1 MVERVFTSSTSLN
14 SEAVQHFVTHLC
26 EVSKLEVPRLFH
38 KATMSR
44 YDQFHGTT
52 GSTRPLFIAP

>member
-26 EVSKLEVPRLFH
+26 EVSKLEVPHAISQYYTELPV
-38 KATMSR
+38 S
-44 YDQFHGTT
+44 
-52 GSTRPLFIAP
+52 